1 MAPIHPLVLTVAI
14 LLDILFGDPHY
25 PFHPVKLMG
34 HLTTLGEKVCRRL
47 PLPHRGQGLLMVLG
61 VLATVAITT
70 MAALSLASKI
80 HLWLRWAVEIYLA
93 YTALAGGALWREV
106 EGITRLVKEERMAE
120 AKKRLSWLVSR
131 DTEPMGEE
139 EILIAATETLAENT
153 SDGIIGPLLFLA
165 VGGVPL
171 AMLYKA
177 ADTMDSMVG
186 YKTPQYL
193 QFGWAAA
200 RLDDL
205 LNIIPSRLTALLMTA
220 SAWYLGFSPPSRV
233 LTSVRQWAPMHPSP
247 NAGYPEAAMVG
258 ALAIKLGGPCYY
270 FGEWIE
276 RPWIGHGEPPDL
288 KAMEKGIV
296 LSKVTFL
303 AALLIIWVL
312 HPVL

>member
-1 MAPIHPLVLTVAI
+1 
-14 LLDILFGDPHY
+14 
-25 PFHPVKLMG
+25 
-34 HLTTLGEKVCRRL
+34 
-47 PLPHRGQGLLMVLG
+47 MVLG

-205 LNIIPSRLTALLMTA
+205 LNLIPARLTALFMA
-220 SAWYLGFSPPSRV
+220 ISAWFLGFSTVKRV
-233 LTSVRQWAPMHPSP
+233 LKAARKWAPMHPSP
-247 NAGYPEAAMVG
+247 NSGYPEAAMVG

-276 RPWIGHGEPPDL
+276 RPWMGHGEPPDL

-303 AALLIIWVL
+303 VALLVILLL
-312 HPVL
+312 HLL